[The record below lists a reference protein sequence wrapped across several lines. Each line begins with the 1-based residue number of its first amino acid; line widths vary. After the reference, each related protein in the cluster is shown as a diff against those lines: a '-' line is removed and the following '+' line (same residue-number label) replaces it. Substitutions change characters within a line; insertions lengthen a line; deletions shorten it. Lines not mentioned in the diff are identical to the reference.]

1 MPDDIVELAENADLR
16 ARAIGPVVAMI
27 WHKAP
32 TRPVIEALQSKVKAH
47 HDAHPGGVV
56 LLVGA
61 RGGAPDDDARRAF
74 KDLVKT
80 VEKSILGAAVV
91 IPIAGLR
98 GKVVRAAVSTA
109 VRALVP
115 FPIKVV
121 DSIPAA
127 AQHAVTVLSQ
137 APQRL
142 KEASSWDAS
151 SIERTLRLI
160 EPPIGS

>member
-1 MPDDIVELAENADLR
+1 MPNDIVELAENADLR
-16 ARAIGPVVAMI
+16 ARGIGPVVAMI

-56 LLVGA
+56 LLIGA
-61 RGGAPDDDARRAF
+61 RGGAPDEEARHAF
-74 KDLVKT
+74 KLLVKS

-91 IPIAGLR
+91 LPIQGLR

-109 VRALVP
+109 VRALVS

-127 AQHAVTVLSQ
+127 AQHAVTLLSQ
-137 APQRL
+137 APRPVQ
-142 KEASSWDAS
+142 EGSSWDAS